1 MARRIRCTTY
11 STLQHTAT
19 HYSTTGPWH
28 DAYVAQPTAHCNTL
42 QHTATHC
49 TTLQH
54 TWPIARRIRSTTDM
68 VRVVQSPL
76 YLYVYKSMDIFIFTF
91 IFQYIYRYTYI
102 WWWYDSHT
110 HTHTYTNVCSLT
122 HKNSIPIMRL
132 LIQLRQVT
140 ENSFQLVRYA
150 RLALALQVCVG
161 SQKAGVRRLGCQKA
175 Q

>member
-1 MARRIRCTTY
+1 VRECVCVCVCVCGCGCYLFTICVCMCVLVCVCMCVFTWPMARRIRCTTY

-28 DAYVAQPTAHCNTL
+28 DAYVAQPIALCNTL

-102 WWWYDSHT
+102 
-110 HTHTYTNVCSLT
+110 
-122 HKNSIPIMRL
+122 
-132 LIQLRQVT
+132 
-140 ENSFQLVRYA
+140 
-150 RLALALQVCVG
+150 
-161 SQKAGVRRLGCQKA
+161 
-175 Q
+175 